1 MKPLQKIAYTCPKV
15 ASVMS
20 DSSRTYGLLP
30 TRLLCH
36 GVSRQEFWSGL
47 TGAPFSRVSS
57 QPRDRTRFLT
67 SPALAGRSLT
77 TSHLRTP
84 INSLSLSACFV
95 PALLYDPAIP
105 LLGIYLKEVKTLTRK
120 GFCTPMFIAALQ
132 TIAKTLKNLSIH
144 QWIKG

>member
-1 MKPLQKIAYTCPKV
+1 MPQSCFSFVRLFANLWAV
-15 ASVMS
+15 
-20 DSSRTYGLLP
+20 D
-30 TRLLCH
+30 RLLCH
-36 GVSRQEFWSGL
+36 GILQARILEWTDV
-47 TGAPFSRVSS
+47 PFSRVSS

-67 SPALAGRSLT
+67 SPALAGRPLT
-77 TSHLRTP
+77 TSLLRSP

-132 TIAKTLKNLSIH
+132 TIAKTLKNPSIH